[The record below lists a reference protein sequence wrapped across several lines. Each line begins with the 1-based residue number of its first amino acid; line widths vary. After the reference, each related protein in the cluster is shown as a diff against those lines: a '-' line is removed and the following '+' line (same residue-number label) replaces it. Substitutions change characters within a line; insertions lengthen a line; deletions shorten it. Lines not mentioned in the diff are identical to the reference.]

1 MNAAG
6 HSFAFLFNVAGM
18 LKIVN
23 KGLALL
29 QKGLVFENTSMVLI
43 IHFCYLPSVNTGKG
57 RTVINTKMI
66 PLNYSIIVFRKV
78 LAK

>member
-1 MNAAG
+1 MNTAG
-6 HSFAFLFNVAGM
+6 HSFAFLLNVAGM

-43 IHFCYLPSVNTGKG
+43 IHFCYLPSVILEKG
-57 RTVINTKMI
+57 ELSLTPK
-66 PLNYSIIVFRKV
+66 
-78 LAK
+78 